1 MKNSPAITISNAC
14 LQYQHQI
21 LFDRLNFHIPAGQT
35 TCLLGPSGIGKTSL
49 LQLIA
54 KLNTSARADITASDQ
69 QSLQS
74 RIAYM
79 PQFNALLPWLS
90 VENNVL
96 LGYRLRGGKYST
108 ETAEAK
114 ALLQQFGLSHAL
126 KKYPSQ
132 LSGGMQQRVALARV
146 LLENKPIILMD
157 EPFSSLDTITRY
169 QLQTLS
175 AQSLTSRTVLL
186 ITHDPLEA
194 LRLGHHI
201 AIMSGQPAQI
211 EYLDLALLEDSPP
224 RSLSNPKLLQW
235 QSRLL
240 DRLKETY

>member
-1 MKNSPAITISNAC
+1 MEKSPGITISNAC
-14 LQYQHQI
+14 LQYKNQI
-21 LFDRLNFHIPAGQT
+21 VFDQLSFILPAAQT

-54 KLNTSARADITASDQ
+54 KLNTAARADIIASDQ
-69 QSLQS
+69 KSLQS

-79 PQFNALLPWLS
+79 PQSHALLPWLN
-90 VENNVL
+90 VENNAL
-96 LGYRLRGGKYST
+96 LSFRLRGKKNST
-108 ETAEAK
+108 ATEKAK
-114 ALLQQFGLSHAL
+114 KLLQQFGLIPAL
-126 KKYPSQ
+126 KKYPAQ

-175 AQSLTSRTVLL
+175 AQALSSRTVLL

-201 AIMSGQPAQI
+201 AIMSGRPAQI
-211 EYLDLALLEDSPP
+211 EYLALEFLKIPPP
-224 RSLSNPKLLQW
+224 RSLHDPNLLQW
-235 QSRLL
+235 QGKLL
-240 DRLKETY
+240 ERLKETY

>member
-1 MKNSPAITISNAC
+1 MQNSPAITISNAY
-14 LQYQHQI
+14 LKYQNQI

-54 KLNTSARADITASDQ
+54 QLNTAAHADIYTSDK

-79 PQFNALLPWLS
+79 PQSSALLPWLS
-90 VENNVL
+90 VEKNVL
-96 LGYRLRGGKYST
+96 LGYHLRGKKPSI
-108 ETAEAK
+108 EKAEI
-114 ALLQQFGLSHAL
+114 LLQQFGLYHVS
-126 KKYPSQ
+126 KKYPAQ

-146 LLENKPIILMD
+146 LLENKAIILMD
-157 EPFSSLDTITRY
+157 EPFSSLDTITRH

-175 AQSLTSRTVLL
+175 VQSFMSRTVLL
-186 ITHDPLEA
+186 VTHDPLEA
-194 LRLGHHI
+194 LRLGNHI

-211 EYLDLALLEDSPP
+211 EYLPLTLLDDLPP
-224 RSLSNPKLLQW
+224 RSLKNPELLQW
-235 QSRLL
+235 QSKLL

>member
-1 MKNSPAITISNAC
+1 MKSSPAITISNAC
-14 LQYQHQI
+14 LQYQNQI
-21 LFDRLNFHIPAGQT
+21 LFDQLNFHIPAGQT

-69 QSLQS
+69 QNLES

-79 PQFNALLPWLS
+79 PQSNALLPWLS
-90 VENNVL
+90 VENNAL
-96 LGYRLRGGKYST
+96 LGYRLRGKNHAT
-108 ETAEAK
+108 ETEKAK
-114 ALLQQFGLSHAL
+114 MLLQQFGLTHVL
-126 KKYPSQ
+126 KKYPAQ

-146 LLENKPIILMD
+146 LLENKPVILMD

-175 AQSLTSRTVLL
+175 AQSFTCRTVLL

-211 EYLDLALLEDSPP
+211 EYLTLALLEDPPP

-235 QSRLL
+235 QSKLL

>member
-1 MKNSPAITISNAC
+1 MKNSPAITIRNAC
-14 LQYQHQI
+14 LQYQNQI
-21 LFDRLNFHIPAGQT
+21 LFDQLNFHIPAGQT

-54 KLNTSARADITASDQ
+54 KLNTSACADITASDQ

-79 PQFNALLPWLS
+79 PQSNALLPWLS
-90 VENNVL
+90 VEKNVL
-96 LGYRLRGGKYST
+96 LGYRLRGKKHSA
-108 ETAEAK
+108 EMAEAK
-114 ALLQQFGLSHAL
+114 SLLQQFGLNHDL
-126 KKYPSQ
+126 KKYPAQ

-146 LLENKPIILMD
+146 LLENKPVILMD
-157 EPFSSLDTITRY
+157 EPFSALDTITRY

-175 AQSLTSRTVLL
+175 AQSLTFRTVLL

-211 EYLDLALLEDSPP
+211 EYLDLALLEDPPP
-224 RSLSNPKLLQW
+224 RSLSNAKLLQW
-235 QSRLL
+235 QGKLL

>member
-1 MKNSPAITISNAC
+1 MKNSPAITIRNAC
-14 LQYQHQI
+14 LQYQNQI
-21 LFDRLNFHIPAGQT
+21 LFNQLNFHIPAGQT

-54 KLNTSARADITASDQ
+54 KLNTSARADVYASDQ

-79 PQFNALLPWLS
+79 PQSNALLPWLN
-90 VENNVL
+90 VEKNTL
-96 LGYRLRGGKYST
+96 LGYRLRGKKYAI
-108 ETAEAK
+108 EAEKAK
-114 ALLQQFGLSHAL
+114 TLLQQFGLNHAL
-126 KKYPSQ
+126 KKYPAQ

-146 LLENKPIILMD
+146 LLENKAVILMD

-201 AIMSGQPAQI
+201 AIMSGRPAQI
-211 EYLDLALLEDSPP
+211 EYLALTLLEDAPP
-224 RSLSNPKLLQW
+224 RSLNNPKLLQW
-235 QSRLL
+235 QNKLL
-240 DRLKETY
+240 DRLQETY

>member
-1 MKNSPAITISNAC
+1 MQNSPAITISNAC
-14 LQYQHQI
+14 LKYQNQI

-54 KLNTSARADITASDQ
+54 QLNTGAHADIYTSDQ

-79 PQFNALLPWLS
+79 PQSSALLPWLS
-90 VENNVL
+90 VENNIL
-96 LGYRLRGGKYST
+96 LGYHLRGKKPSIEKA
-108 ETAEAK
+108 ET
-114 ALLQQFGLSHAL
+114 LLQQFGLNHVS
-126 KKYPSQ
+126 KKYPAQ

-146 LLENKPIILMD
+146 LLENKAIILMD

-175 AQSLTSRTVLL
+175 VQSLTSRTVLL
-186 ITHDPLEA
+186 VTHDPLEA

-211 EYLDLALLEDSPP
+211 EYLPLTLLDDLPP
-224 RSLSNPKLLQW
+224 RSLKNPELLQW
-235 QSRLL
+235 QSKLL